1 MLARKTRECG
11 INFRETVRSANAVLF
26 IGSQEHGETGLM
38 MKVLLKE
45 DRN

>member
-11 INFRETVRSANAVLF
+11 INFRETVRSATAMLF
-26 IGSQEHGETGLM
+26 VGSHEHGEAGFM
-38 MKVLLKE
+38 MKVLLEE